1 MGQGGDC
8 SNWGKEALHKHL
20 ELSSLLVY
28 FSKWSVQ
35 FYLPYVFSCLQCL
48 LAKIYEVCIT

>member
-1 MGQGGDC
+1 MKKEQGGDHV
-8 SNWGKEALHKHL
+8 SRGKETWFKHL

-28 FSKWSVQ
+28 FSKCMVQ

-48 LAKIYEVCIT
+48 LAKIY